1 MNRILLLTLVLVV
14 AACTREDGSR
24 AGEPRERDMAVS
36 ETIPEKAPAAPA
48 RDAVVQL
55 AATQGN
61 SATGSLQLVQSPQGV
76 RVSGAI
82 QGLKPNG
89 EFGFH
94 FHEKGDCS
102 APDAS
107 SAGAHFN
114 PAQKPHGNPTG
125 EEHHAGDMS
134 NVKSNAE
141 GVAQIDTT
149 ADAATIGSGG
159 PTDVMGKAVVVH
171 EKADDYTTQPSGN
184 SGSRIACG
192 VIAMPTPTPG

>member
-1 MNRILLLTLVLVV
+1 MNRVLLLSLAFVV

-24 AGEPRERDMAVS
+24 PGEPRERDMAVS

-48 RDAVVQL
+48 RDAVAQL
-55 AATQGN
+55 APTQGN
-61 SATGSLQLVQSPQGV
+61 TANGSLQLVQSPEGV

-114 PAQKPHGNPTG
+114 PTQQQHGNPEG
-125 EEHHAGDMS
+125 DDHHAGDMV
-134 NVKSNAE
+134 NVKSNAA
-141 GVAQIDTT
+141 GVAQVDTT
-149 ADAATIGSGG
+149 AAGADRKS
-159 PTDVMGKAVVVH
+159 VV
-171 EKADDYTTQPSGN
+171 
-184 SGSRIACG
+184 
-192 VIAMPTPTPG
+192 

>member
-1 MNRILLLTLVLVV
+1 MNRLLLLTLALVV
-14 AACTREDGSR
+14 TACSREDGSR

-36 ETIPEKAPAAPA
+36 ETIPEKAAPAPA

-61 SATGSLQLVQSPQGV
+61 TANGSLQLVQSPEGV
-76 RVSGAI
+76 RISGAI
-82 QGLKPNG
+82 QGLKPNS

-94 FHEKGDCS
+94 IHEKGDCS

-114 PAQKPHGNPTG
+114 PAQKPHGDPTAA
-125 EEHHAGDMS
+125 EHHVGDMV

-141 GVAQIDTT
+141 GVGQVDTT
-149 ADAATIGSGG
+149 ANAATIGSGE
-159 PTDVMGKAVVVH
+159 PTDVMGKAIVVH
-171 EKADDYTTQPSGN
+171 ESPDDYKTQPSGN
-184 SGSRIACG
+184 SGKRIACG
-192 VIAMPTPTPG
+192 VIAAPSG